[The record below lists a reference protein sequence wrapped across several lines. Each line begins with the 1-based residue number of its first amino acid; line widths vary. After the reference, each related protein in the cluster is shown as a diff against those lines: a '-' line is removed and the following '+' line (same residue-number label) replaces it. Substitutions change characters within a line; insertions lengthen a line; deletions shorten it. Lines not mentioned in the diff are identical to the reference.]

1 MALLDGPPARNLCA
15 PAWSTSRSQ
24 RSGVGSVSG
33 VQNGGV
39 MEAGLAGRVGP
50 VVPWAAYPPP
60 AALQSQPAAVDD
72 GAASLGAPPRTS
84 LAPAPAQPLFCAGLL
99 AGVSTMYSKAQA
111 GSLGDK
117 LTDALE
123 SAVALLRSTDLP
135 PRPPHILDPRQEF
148 LFREEKPGRQCV
160 RNPSRPN
167 DAWNH
172 HGGTGKSRL
181 PIPPH
186 LQRGP
191 EPQLLIRRSGFVIRH
206 GEPTLRFHQYKIVV
220 VGQEKRRDGVPVLF
234 HVVHTFSRRPGEGV
248 EARSYQM
255 VAAPM
260 AAAPKRPAVGEPA
273 DSPTPAV
280 KRLRD
285 EESAQAAP
293 EPEIRTIDYGQITAG
308 MVGGGWLTTTP
319 RQITPRQE
327 KLFATLFSAVA
338 FVSVVSGTVMPVTP
352 PTGTRQLAE
361 AEILGIYS
369 NAHDD
374 RLLVGVGDWRRAG
387 ARDLRMN
394 LGHPCLLPFLILA
407 PIIARQLSD
416 RQTWFQETVLRGWLG
431 LDVPPPEPPKLQAQV
446 NALVSKM
453 LPGRDP
459 SIHILGR
466 LQALVSQGKPFCFS
480 AGAC

>member
-1 MALLDGPPARNLCA
+1 
-15 PAWSTSRSQ
+15 
-24 RSGVGSVSG
+24 
-33 VQNGGV
+33 
-39 MEAGLAGRVGP
+39 
-50 VVPWAAYPPP
+50 
-60 AALQSQPAAVDD
+60 
-72 GAASLGAPPRTS
+72 
-84 LAPAPAQPLFCAGLL
+84 
-99 AGVSTMYSKAQA
+99 MYSKAQA

-160 RNPSRPN
+160 RNPSHPN

-181 PIPPH
+181 PVPPH

-206 GEPTLRFHQYKIVV
+206 GQPTLRFHQYKIVV

-234 HVVHTFSRRPGEGV
+234 HVVHTFSRPYV
-248 EARSYQM
+248 PSPSYQM
-255 VAAPM
+255 AAAPM
-260 AAAPKRPAVGEPA
+260 APAPKRPSAGEPE
-273 DSPTPAV
+273 PETAV

-285 EESAQAAP
+285 GEESAQSAP

-308 MVGGGWLTTTP
+308 MPGGAEQQRW
-319 RQITPRQE
+319 QITPRQE

-338 FVSVVSGTVMPVTP
+338 FVSVASGEVQPITP
-352 PTGTRQLAE
+352 PAGTRQLAE
-361 AEILGIYS
+361 AETLGIYH

-374 RLLVGVGDWRRAG
+374 RLLVGVGDWRRVG

-466 LQALVSQGKPFCFS
+466 LQALVSQSSCFS
-480 AGAC
+480 ARAPADRLSCVRRGACTCRCRRSRS